1 MQSLPIQRK
10 GNSMAKILKGKEVAD
25 ALTSQMKQDVENLK
39 AAGVTPTLCIFRVG
53 ERPDDLSYER
63 GAAKR
68 ASLVGIEVRKVIL
81 PADVS
86 QEEFDQEFKN
96 VNEDESIHGILLFR
110 PLPKH
115 LDNEKA
121 RQMLNPAKDI
131 DGCTDL
137 SLAGVFTNTKTGFP
151 PCTAQAAMEILHYYG
166 IPIKGRKAAVIGRSL
181 VVGRPVAMML
191 MHENATVVNCHTRT
205 VDVPSIT
212 READILITASG
223 QLHSVTKEYTNPN
236 QVVIDVGINWD
247 EAKGGIS
254 GDVAFEDVEPN
265 VAAIT
270 PVPGGVGSVTT
281 CVLIGHVAE
290 AARRTLA

>member
-1 MQSLPIQRK
+1 
-10 GNSMAKILKGKEVAD
+10 MARILKGKEVAD
-25 ALTSQMKQDVENLK
+25 ALTAQMQKDVEELR

-63 GAAKR
+63 GATKR
-68 ASLVGIEVRKVIL
+68 AQTVGIDVKKVVL
-81 PADVS
+81 PADVT
-86 QEEFDQEFKN
+86 QEVFDEAFTK
-96 VNEDESIHGILLFR
+96 VNEDDSIHGILLFR
-110 PLPKH
+110 PLPKQ

-151 PCTAQAAMEILHYYG
+151 PCTAQAAMEILHHFG
-166 IPIKGRKAAVIGRSL
+166 IQIKGKKAAVIGRSL
-181 VVGRPVAMML
+181 VIGRPVGMML

-212 READILITASG
+212 SKADILIAASG
-223 QLHSVTKEYTNPN
+223 QLHSVTKDYTNPD

-247 EAKGGIS
+247 EEKGGIS
-254 GDVAFEDVEPN
+254 GDVAFDQVEPF
-265 VAAIT
+265 VQAIT
-270 PVPGGVGSVTT
+270 PVPGGVGGVTT
-281 CVLIGHVAE
+281 CVLIGHVVE
-290 AARRTLA
+290 AARRTLQ

>member
-1 MQSLPIQRK
+1 
-10 GNSMAKILKGKEVAD
+10 MAQILKGKLVAD
-25 ALTSQMKQDVENLK
+25 ALTAQMQRDVEQLK

-63 GAAKR
+63 GATKR
-68 ASLVGIEVRKVIL
+68 ASTVGIEVRNVIL

-86 QEEFDQEFKN
+86 QEDFDREFRK
-96 VNEDESIHGILLFR
+96 VNEDDSIHGILLFR
-110 PLPKH
+110 PLPGH
-115 LDNEKA
+115 LDNERA
-121 RQMLNPAKDI
+121 RQMLSPAKDV

-151 PCTAQAAMEILHYYG
+151 PCTAQAAMEILHYFG
-166 IPIKGRKAAVIGRSL
+166 IQIKGKKAAVIGRSL

-212 READILITASG
+212 RQADILIAASG
-223 QLHSVTKEYTNPN
+223 QLHSVTRQYTNPG

-254 GDVAFEDVEPN
+254 GDVDFEDVEPC

-270 PVPGGVGSVTT
+270 PVPGGVGGVTT
-281 CVLIGHVAE
+281 CVLISHVVE
-290 AARRTLA
+290 AAKRTVL

>member
-1 MQSLPIQRK
+1 
-10 GNSMAKILKGKEVAD
+10 MARILKGKEVAD
-25 ALTSQMKQDVENLK
+25 ALTAQMQKDVEELR

-63 GAAKR
+63 GATKR
-68 ASLVGIEVRKVIL
+68 AQTVGIDVKKVVL
-81 PADVS
+81 PADVT
-86 QEEFDQEFKN
+86 QEVFDEAFTK

-110 PLPKH
+110 PLPKQ

-151 PCTAQAAMEILHYYG
+151 PCTAQAAMEILHHFG
-166 IPIKGRKAAVIGRSL
+166 IQIKGKKAAVIGRSL
-181 VVGRPVAMML
+181 VIGRPVGMML

-212 READILITASG
+212 SKADILIAASG
-223 QLHSVTKEYTNPN
+223 QLHSVTREYTNPD
-236 QVVIDVGINWD
+236 QVIIDVGINWD
-247 EAKGGIS
+247 EKKGSIS
-254 GDVAFEDVEPN
+254 GDVAFEDVEPY
-265 VAAIT
+265 VSAIT
-270 PVPGGVGSVTT
+270 PVPGGVGGVTT
-281 CVLIGHVAE
+281 CVLIGHVVE
-290 AARRTLA
+290 AARRTLQ

>member
-1 MQSLPIQRK
+1 
-10 GNSMAKILKGKEVAD
+10 MARILKGKEVAD
-25 ALTSQMKQDVENLK
+25 ALTAQMQKDVEELR

-63 GAAKR
+63 GATKR
-68 ASLVGIEVRKVIL
+68 AQTVGIDVKKVVL
-81 PADVS
+81 PADVT
-86 QEEFDQEFKN
+86 QEVFDEAFTK
-96 VNEDESIHGILLFR
+96 VNEDDSIHGILLFR
-110 PLPKH
+110 PLPKQ

-151 PCTAQAAMEILHYYG
+151 PCTAQAAMEILHHFG
-166 IPIKGRKAAVIGRSL
+166 IQIKGKKAAVIGRSL
-181 VVGRPVAMML
+181 VIGRPVGMML

-212 READILITASG
+212 SKADILIAASG
-223 QLHSVTKEYTNPN
+223 QLHSVTREYTNPD

-247 EAKGGIS
+247 EKKGGIS
-254 GDVAFEDVEPN
+254 GDVAFEDVEPY
-265 VAAIT
+265 VSAIT
-270 PVPGGVGSVTT
+270 PVPGGVGGVTT
-281 CVLIGHVAE
+281 CVLIGHVVE
-290 AARRTLA
+290 AARRTLQ

>member
-1 MQSLPIQRK
+1 
-10 GNSMAKILKGKEVAD
+10 MARILRGKEVAD
-25 ALTSQMKQDVENLK
+25 AMTSKMKEDVEQLK
-39 AAGVTPTLCIFRVG
+39 AKGVVPTLCIFRVG

-63 GAAKR
+63 GAVRR
-68 ASLVGIEVRKVIL
+68 ADAVGIHVQKVIL

-86 QEEFDQEFKN
+86 QEEFDREFRK
-96 VNEDESIHGILLFR
+96 VNEDDSIHGILLFR
-110 PLPKH
+110 PLPGQ

-137 SLAGVFTNTKTGFP
+137 SLAGVFTNSGTGFP
-151 PCTAQAAMEILHYYG
+151 PCTAQAAMEILHHFG
-166 IPIKGRKAAVIGRSL
+166 IPIKGKKAAVIGRSL
-181 VVGRPVAMML
+181 VIGRPVAMML

-205 VDVPSIT
+205 ADVPSVT
-212 READILITASG
+212 RQADILIAASG
-223 QLHSVTKEYTNPN
+223 QLHSVTKEYTNPG

-254 GDVAFEDVEPN
+254 GDVAFEDVEPC

-281 CVLIGHVAE
+281 CVLISHVVE
-290 AARRTLA
+290 AAKRRLS

>member
-1 MQSLPIQRK
+1 
-10 GNSMAKILKGKEVAD
+10 MAKILKGKEVAD

-68 ASLVGIEVRKVIL
+68 ASLVGIEVRNVIL

-86 QEEFDQEFKN
+86 QEEFDQEFKK

>member
-1 MQSLPIQRK
+1 
-10 GNSMAKILKGKEVAD
+10 MAKILKGKEVAD

-68 ASLVGIEVRKVIL
+68 ASLVGIEVRKVIF
-81 PADVS
+81 PAAVS
-86 QEEFDQEFKN
+86 QEEFDQVFKK

-115 LDNEKA
+115 RDNEKA

>member
-1 MQSLPIQRK
+1 
-10 GNSMAKILKGKEVAD
+10 MAQILKGKPVAD
-25 ALTSQMKQDVENLK
+25 ALTAQMKKDVEELK

-63 GAAKR
+63 GATKR
-68 ASLVGIEVRKVIL
+68 ASVVGIEVRNVIL

-86 QEEFDQEFKN
+86 QEVFDTEFRK
-96 VNEDESIHGILLFR
+96 VNEDDSIHGILLFR
-110 PLPKH
+110 PLPGH

-151 PCTAQAAMEILHYYG
+151 PCTAQAAMEILHHFG
-166 IPIKGRKAAVIGRSL
+166 IQIKGKKAAVIGRSL
-181 VVGRPVAMML
+181 VIGRPVAMML

-212 READILITASG
+212 RAADILITASG
-223 QLHSVTKEYTNPN
+223 QLHSVTRKYTNPY

-247 EAKGGIS
+247 KAKGGIS
-254 GDVAFEDVEPN
+254 GDVAFEDVEPY
-265 VAAIT
+265 VAVIT

-281 CVLIGHVAE
+281 CVLISHVVE
-290 AARRTLA
+290 AARRTLS

>member
-1 MQSLPIQRK
+1 
-10 GNSMAKILKGKEVAD
+10 MAKILKGKEVAD

-110 PLPKH
+110 TLPKH

-121 RQMLNPAKDI
+121 RQMLNPANDI

-166 IPIKGRKAAVIGRSL
+166 IPIKGKKAAVIGRSL